1 MANVLLDHSLT
12 TSTAAEGT
20 YAVPGT
26 LGGGLEWLE
35 SSKLDQDPA
44 PIQGAGL
51 RQGSK
56 FDRADR
62 RVPGISRVT
71 GALNLE
77 VVSKGLGKLFG
88 YGFGTGVSTNVS
100 GALYQELFT
109 ATTST
114 PVMPSFT
121 VQEGIVALDGT
132 IHAFTTAGCTV
143 KSLELA
149 QPQTG
154 PMSVKFDIDG
164 RYKHRLRSVTDS
176 VTNSTT
182 LLTSATANFGWNDI
196 GRPISGTNIAA
207 ATTIAAVLSPTN
219 ITLSQVASGTGSGGT
234 ISIGTAYTAP
244 TYPATPSIYS
254 NALPAAG
261 AVVIGGTYTAPT
273 TTALASISSGI
284 TGVGL
289 RSWTFQLDNGLDTK
303 RDVVGGRNNPV
314 TGKRKG
320 TLTMVWEYDSVT
332 GAYLAD
338 AQASQQD
345 LPIIL
350 TSTTTEQIT
359 TGNPATAQLSAAVIN
374 LDSGAFPQPTKGDT
388 TVTTVKA
395 TILDGLVAGQACY
408 FAMRTADTAL

>member
-12 TSTAAEGT
+12 ISTALEGT

-26 LGGGLEWLE
+26 LGGGYEWLE

-44 PIQGAGL
+44 PIQGMGL

-56 FDRADR
+56 FPRADR
-62 RVPGISRVT
+62 RIPGISRVSGT
-71 GALNLE
+71 LNLE
-77 VVSKGLGKLFG
+77 VISKSLGKLLG

-109 ATTST
+109 ATTSV
-114 PVMPSFT
+114 PAMPSFT
-121 VQEGIVALDGT
+121 AQEGIVRLDGT
-132 IHAFTTAGCTV
+132 IDAFATAGCTV
-143 KSLELA
+143 KSLTLA

-154 PMSVKFDIDG
+154 PMTLAVDIDG
-164 RYKHRLRSVTDS
+164 RYKHRLRSVSDA

-182 LLTSATANFGWNDI
+182 LLTSATALFGWNDV
-196 GRPISGTNIAA
+196 GRPISGTNISGG
-207 ATTIAAVLSPTN
+207 TTIAAVLSPTN
-219 ITLSQVASGTGSGGT
+219 ITLSAVATGTGSGGT
-234 ISIGTAYTAP
+234 INIGTAYQTP
-244 TYPATPSIYS
+244 SYPATPSIFS
-254 NALPAAG
+254 NAFPASG

-289 RSWTFQLDNGLDTK
+289 RSWNFQLDNGLDTK
-303 RDVVGGRNNPV
+303 RDVIGGRNNPT
-314 TGKRKG
+314 TGARKG
-320 TLTMVWEYDSVT
+320 TLTMVWEYDGTT

-359 TGNPATAQLSAAVIN
+359 TGNPATVQLSAAVIN

-395 TILDGLVAGQACY
+395 TVLDGLVAGQACY
-408 FAMRTADTAL
+408 LAMRTADAAL